1 MVFSCSLTT
10 SVISSTQALFW
21 RKIKQ
26 LQFGQFYKKTLF
38 ILTVLG
44 YLFSPLPNPFHDQPG
59 CASPRGSGVVTW
71 SSFCSSLEMSGP
83 ARPVAMLSPSFT
95 ISRAILQCVEE
106 RKEGIGRGVLR
117 SAANRWM
124 ITVRGLRI
132 FIVPPPAPRHY
143 CCSSATGHTYHW
155 PGPAPPMV
163 AVTTSSPVPTS
174 ISDIN
179 LDGGTGPD
187 EIKPKENNKNRNNKN
202 SGKAFLYFFLHTLMF
217 YLFAESGPASL
228 LKSTKNKITGPAS
241 KLLSKKSGQI
251 VLQSAASGKTSV
263 PVVYQLPGNWK
274 VPQNSRAF
282 FLNWT
287 NYSVTE
293 SLPVNITMLLFF
305 KNGLAA

>member
-1 MVFSCSLTT
+1 
-10 SVISSTQALFW
+10 
-21 RKIKQ
+21 
-26 LQFGQFYKKTLF
+26 
-38 ILTVLG
+38 
-44 YLFSPLPNPFHDQPG
+44 
-59 CASPRGSGVVTW
+59 
-71 SSFCSSLEMSGP
+71 
-83 ARPVAMLSPSFT
+83 
-95 ISRAILQCVEE
+95 
-106 RKEGIGRGVLR
+106 
-117 SAANRWM
+117 
-124 ITVRGLRI
+124 
-132 FIVPPPAPRHY
+132 
-143 CCSSATGHTYHW
+143 
-155 PGPAPPMV
+155 MV

-251 VLQSAASGKTSV
+251 VLQSNASGKTSV

-282 FLNWT
+282 FLN
-287 NYSVTE
+287 
-293 SLPVNITMLLFF
+293 
-305 KNGLAA
+305 